1 MSSLNPQTDG
11 KQNANTGEDQIL
23 LNLKAELS
31 SLTTKYP
38 STGFSFGG
46 GAVQAQEQIPIIC
59 QNIDDAIK
67 ALNTGQDPHGNPIT
81 KAQITDGLKNLVEAT
96 RKPAF
101 IGLMTAALNGE
112 GIRQL
117 EHNLNELE
125 RIAEKIS
132 RSD

>member
-1 MSSLNPQTDG
+1 MSSLNQQTDG
-11 KQNANTGEDQIL
+11 KQSANTGDDQIL
-23 LNLKAELS
+23 LDLKAELAE
-31 SLTTKYP
+31 LTAKYP
-38 STGFSFGG
+38 AAGFSFGS
-46 GAVQAQEQIPIIC
+46 GATQAQEQIPIIC

-112 GIRQL
+112 GIKQL

-132 RSD
+132 SPD